1 MTGWP
6 ELVDRARRLVQR
18 GPRSVLGIVGGPASG
33 KSSVARGLAHELG
46 PSAVVV
52 SMDGFHYAQAQL
64 MRLGRV
70 ERKGAPDTFDAHGY
84 VNLLH
89 RLRENAETVYAP
101 EFRRRAFG
109 ADQRNAELIAPT
121 ARRADLVISA
131 LELPGRP
138 RSGDWST
145 MDRDPRGRG
154 IECSA
159 R

>member
-18 GPRSVLGIVGGPASG
+18 GPRSVLGIVGAPASG

-52 SMDGFHYAQAQL
+52 GLDGFHYAQAEL

-101 EFRRRAFG
+101 EFRRDAFG
-109 ADQRNAELIAPT
+109 ADQRYAELIAPT
-121 ARRADLVISA
+121 WSSGRSNCRADRGA
-131 LELPGRP
+131 ATGPQWTG
-138 RSGDWST
+138 
-145 MDRDPRGRG
+145 DPRGCG
-154 IECSA
+154 FECSA